1 MGKAQ
6 DEIPAE
12 EVLQRSV
19 CYWIESD
26 EELSHDEFE
35 EEAEHEDED
44 DEPADGHLTKQHA
57 SIPLDEVVLKHG
69 VPESIFV
76 YFVSKDM
83 SATESCQSLPFTLL
97 LVISYTLL
105 AINHDVAPM
114 VNAVEDSIGH
124 DIEDNANFAFTG
136 AFMGHKDINDV
147 NTHADFW
154 SWMQRGFL
162 PLLWQQ
168 SYSLSEG
175 RNMSEPYV
183 EQFAPTY
190 TRRQRGVLLNY
201 NRIVLGV
208 RMSQERT
215 AEVIAGEQ
223 TECAFERLKS
233 LYNKECVGG
242 RGYELEPEV
251 FEARKTTN
259 PTRIHWLYI
268 NDDVEYIRQ
277 QLVQMEKSGW
287 LDENTKKIE
296 LAMPVYNAEYGIHT
310 MFLASFFFSRGG
322 HIWKSLIPLSA
333 FAQTWNSKQSIFYDL
348 IWMLCIVY
356 VIVIEGMEIV
366 DVLREHGTIG
376 VLTEYIGFWN
386 GVDWV
391 SVVAGLVICTMF
403 LANVN
408 NLAKMNDA
416 ISELGDIDEAREK
429 SKYRVAGKGY
439 VTALEAEIQF
449 AYIFRMVQALYPLF
463 IALRLFKAFGSQPRL
478 AVVTQTLKKAWVDLF
493 HFGIIF
499 VSVFFTYTVAAV
511 VLFGREVHSFTTL
524 FRAMITCFRAMFGDF
539 DWDELRLVGRSDAFL
554 WFLPFMVI
562 IVLVLLNMLI
572 AIVMDAYDEVIT
584 GLDHEDGMLIM
595 MKKAYKQKLS
605 AWRKEDVP
613 MFDVLRGVNAK
624 IKERLKRQ
632 KEEDE
637 GADLGDDIDS
647 DESDDHMPKGKF
659 GGNSAGKFGKKSK
672 KPKATRALKEKKE
685 TCITI
690 GVLKELFP
698 DVMHT
703 WQAKKLIKDGILHYY
718 RAHKQVG
725 DINELL
731 TTVSRINYRTKRLKD
746 KTKARMER
754 EGLAVNNPDNIN
766 NITQEC
772 LAEIDTARQD
782 LVEWLT
788 LDEDDIILPTH
799 WLRPAE
805 KQAHSGEVAVSRSSS
820 RVTEW
825 APPARSKGGLLATM
839 KSYAGG
845 DSGTKG
851 APDGHEG
858 GTLQLL
864 ADEDLVLKAC
874 RGAGISSTYDH
885 LRKQA
890 VGKHVQVLARDDDGT
905 VMVRI
910 PGVGDVWFAATAFVP
925 SVKSRDDYFM
935 EDGSTQVSDSGGAD
949 ELEARAAGLEQE
961 VTHGKEVVEECLQAL
976 KTLHDDVMKM
986 KADKRK
992 GVEKFQ
998 HYRHQ
1003 AVALQRENVAEKER
1017 FKQSQALVKE
1027 VTSDRDNYYEKVKQ
1041 LVKENH
1047 DLEILV
1053 EQAEITRGVSP
1064 RQRR

>member
-1 MGKAQ
+1 MTKDDKEG
-6 DEIPAE
+6 AE
-12 EVLQRSV
+12 EILQRSV

-26 EELSHDEFE
+26 EEASHDEFE
-35 EEAEHEDED
+35 DEADHEDED
-44 DEPADGHLTKQHA
+44 DGLVDENQTQQHT
-57 SIPLDEVVLKHG
+57 SIHIDDVVIKHG
-69 VPESIFV
+69 VPESVFTHFV
-76 YFVSKDM
+76 QKDM

-136 AFMGHKDINDV
+136 DSMGHKDINDV

-154 SWMQRGFL
+154 SWAQRGFL

-168 SYSLSEG
+168 SYSLAEG
-175 RNMSEPYV
+175 RNESEPYV
-183 EQFAPTY
+183 AQAAEVY
-190 TRRQRGVLLNY
+190 SRRQRGVMLNY

-208 RMSQERT
+208 RLSQERT
-215 AEVIAGEQ
+215 QEVIDGVAI
-223 TECAFERLKS
+223 ECGFERLNS
-233 LYNKECVGG
+233 LYGKSCVGG
-242 RGYELEPEV
+242 GGYELEPEV

-268 NDDVEYIRQ
+268 NDDQEFIRQ
-277 QLVQMEKSGW
+277 QLVQLEKSGW

-348 IWMLCIVY
+348 IWIMCILY
-356 VIVIEGMEIV
+356 IIVVEGMEIV
-366 DVLREHGTIG
+366 DVLREHGTMG
-376 VLTEYIGFWN
+376 LVTEYIGFWN
-386 GVDWV
+386 AVDWV

-416 ISELGDIDEAREK
+416 ISELGDINEDLER
-429 SKYRVAGKGY
+429 SKYRAAGKEY
-439 VTALEAEIQF
+439 VTALEAELQF

-478 AVVTQTLKKAWVDLF
+478 AVVTQTLKKAWVDLV

-499 VSVFFTYTVAAV
+499 CSVFFTYTVAAV

-572 AIVMDAYDEVIT
+572 AIVMDAYDEVIA
-584 GLDHEDGMLIM
+584 GLDHEDGMLVM
-595 MKKAYKQKLS
+595 MKKAYRQKLS

-613 MFDVLRGVNAK
+613 MFDVLRGVNARM
-624 IKERLKRQ
+624 KERLKRQ

-647 DESDDHMPKGKF
+647 DNSDEHNMAVRGKF
-659 GGNSAGKFGKKSK
+659 RKKK
-672 KPKATRALKEKKE
+672 KMVRATKSQKEKKE
-685 TCITI
+685 ICITI

-703 WQAKKLIKDGILHYY
+703 WQAKKLIRDVIDHYY

-731 TTVSRINYRTKRLKD
+731 TTVNRINYRTKCLKSR
-746 KTKARMER
+746 TKARMER
-754 EGLAVNNPDNIN
+754 EGLAVNNPEKIQTL
-766 NITQEC
+766 TQEC
-772 LAEIDTARQD
+772 LSEVDTARQD

-788 LDEDDIILPTH
+788 LDEDDIILPQH
-799 WLRPAE
+799 WLRPKE
-805 KQAHSGEVAVSRSSS
+805 KQAQGVQEHAHSHSNS
-820 RVTEW
+820 RVEEW
-825 APPARSKGGLLATM
+825 SPPVRSKGGLLTTM
-839 KSYAGG
+839 KSYAGTQDG
-845 DSGTKG
+845 VK
-851 APDGHEG
+851 AIPDGQEG

-864 ADEDLVLKAC
+864 ADEDLVLKSC
-874 RGAGISSTYDH
+874 RAAGISSTYDH

-935 EDGSTQVSDSGGAD
+935 EDGSTQVSDRSGGNE
-949 ELEARAAGLEQE
+949 ELEARAASLEQE
-961 VTHGKEVVEECLQAL
+961 VAHGKEVVEECLQAL
-976 KTLHDDVMKM
+976 KTLHEDVMKM

-1017 FKQSQALVKE
+1017 FKQSQTLVKQ

-1053 EQAEITRGVSP
+1053 EQAEITRGVAP